1 MVKKIMTLFLA
12 LAMLLA
18 LVGCGGDSNSS
29 TAPTDDEVS
38 ENAPDETDPGEEL
51 SLSLDKQI
59 YFDKYILAYIK
70 DDGSAVVDFGEGNE
84 SDSEELQAKID
95 AANQKWAGVIKA
107 EYFDNYVWLLSA
119 DGKLYKISNKKTEIL
134 KEGVANFSRSD
145 YNEIIVYNDGTV
157 ELISERENSN
167 RPDLS
172 AVNEWTDIVAVHSN
186 TTAAI
191 GIKKDGTVVATGD
204 NSKGQ
209 ISVNDWQ
216 DISQA
221 VVYDTVSSLDIESTE
236 AFILGLKTDG
246 TLVFSGQYF
255 FEEDVSELLAITDVR
270 EISYNYDSII
280 LIKNDG
286 TVVSLPNSA
295 VGDFFAEDKDI
306 AYLGFDMSR
315 QQYYLYVKNDG
326 TIVTDPKLDFLAGH
340 SMK

>member
-12 LAMLLA
+12 MAMLLA

-38 ENAPDETDPGEEL
+38 ENAPDETDQGEEL
-51 SLSLDKQI
+51 SLPLEKRI

-70 DDGSAVVDFGEGNE
+70 DDGSAVVDFGKGNE
-84 SDSEELQAKID
+84 SDSEELQAQID
-95 AANQKWAGVIKA
+95 SANQKWAGVIKA

-326 TIVTDPKLDFLAGH
+326 TIVTDPKLDFIAGH

>member
-1 MVKKIMTLFLA
+1 MVKKRMTLLLA
-12 LAMLLA
+12 LTMLLA
-18 LVGCGGDSNSS
+18 LVGCSGDSNGS
-29 TAPTDDEVS
+29 TIPTDDEVS
-38 ENAPDETDPGEEL
+38 ENAPDDTDPGEAL
-51 SLSLDKQI
+51 SLPLEKRI

-70 DDGSAVVDFGEGNE
+70 DDGSAVVDFCEGNE
-84 SDSEELQAKID
+84 SVSEELQAQID

-107 EYFDNYVWLLSA
+107 EYFDRYVWLLSTN
-119 DGKLYKISNKKTEIL
+119 GKLYKISNKKTEVL
-134 KEGVANFSRSD
+134 KEGVANFSRSV

-157 ELISERENSN
+157 ELILERENDS

-172 AVNEWTDIVAVHSN
+172 AVNEWTDIVAVASN
-186 TTAAI
+186 MTAAI

-209 ISVNDWQ
+209 INVTDWQ
-216 DISQA
+216 DISQV
-221 VVYDTVSSLDIESTE
+221 VVYDTVSSLNIESIE
-236 AFILGLKTDG
+236 AFILGLKSDG

-270 EISYNYDSII
+270 EISYDYDSII

-286 TVVSLPNSA
+286 TIVSLPNST

-306 AYLGFDMSR
+306 AYLGFDMTH

-326 TIVTDPKLDFLAGH
+326 TIITDPKLDFLTGH